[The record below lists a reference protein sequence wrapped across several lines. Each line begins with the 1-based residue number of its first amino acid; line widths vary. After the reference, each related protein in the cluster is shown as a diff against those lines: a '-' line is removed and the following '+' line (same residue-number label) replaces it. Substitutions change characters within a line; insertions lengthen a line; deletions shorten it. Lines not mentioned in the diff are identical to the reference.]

1 MERKNYPALSGIRFL
16 FIMIIVFYHCWP
28 MVGALQPGKVALFFR
43 ANGGNWGNY
52 MFFMISGFLMS
63 VHYKKKLMN
72 DQDRLPLHVF
82 LLKRLLKLYPLY
94 FITMCASILF
104 NLNYSGLAFVNF
116 KEVIFNA
123 LLLSTGYV
131 EELNQYNSPQWFA
144 CVLML
149 CYLVF
154 YILCYLARKHKYA
167 FTYGALLLALWGYIL
182 LTRSWSAPFCYP
194 KNGEGFFN
202 FFLGC
207 LLAEFLQAK
216 SVTSHVKKGVAIT
229 GGVLSV
235 LFFLIAWS
243 KGFDRLSG
251 DSRYTFSLLICPAIL
266 MLAVTFRWMDH
277 VFGNRVMSLLGKLS
291 TAIFFWHIPLYQ
303 YLYFNRYQKGYFFN
317 DSPHF
322 VRLAVYL
329 AFLFA
334 ICAVSYI
341 LVEKMLGN
349 YLNKKLNA
357 VLAKQKQVQDT
368 AA

>member
-16 FIMIIVFYHCWP
+16 FIMMIVLYHCWP

-52 MFFMISGFLMS
+52 MFFMISGFLMT
-63 VHYKKKLMN
+63 VHYKSKLTQ
-72 DQDRLPLHVF
+72 DQTRVSLHVF
-82 LLKRLLKLYPLY
+82 LLKRLIKLYPLY

-104 NLNYSGLAFVNF
+104 NLGFSGLTFVNF
-116 KEVIFNA
+116 KEVIFNV
-123 LLLSTGYV
+123 LMISTGYV

-154 YILCYLARKHKYA
+154 YVLCYLARKNKHLFA
-167 FTYGALLLALWGYIL
+167 YGAVVLMLWGYIL
-182 LTRSWSAPFCYP
+182 LSRSLSIPFCYP

-216 SVTSHVKKGVAIT
+216 SVTVRVKKTVAVT
-229 GGVLSV
+229 AGVLSV
-235 LFFLIAWS
+235 AFFVLAWF

-251 DSRYTFSLLICPAIL
+251 DSRYAFSLLICPAIL

-277 VFGNRVMSLLGKLS
+277 AFGNRVMSLLGKLS

-303 YLYFNRYQKGYFFN
+303 FFYFVCYQNGYFLNEF
-317 DSPHF
+317 SHF
-322 VRLAVYL
+322 VRLVVYL
-329 AFLFA
+329 AILFA
-334 ICAVSYI
+334 VCIVSYW
-341 LVEKMLGN
+341 LVEKKLGN
-349 YLNKKLNA
+349 YLNKKYNKWLET
-357 VLAKQKQVQDT
+357 AKNVQQ